1 MVGIRLIGTSIDA
14 ISANTHGSQMN
25 KMLFDFYTGRDTD
38 HRGRSFDDMINMSDL
53 ELERSHDVVQWLFP
67 LKEKSAHNPAAP
79 LLDDETVQAILDDA
93 FGYANLTMA
102 CIRFLKFLSQD
113 EADKP
118 TWITRRNHNFLRITR
133 IIKCYR
139 LFGEPV
145 AESFYKLA
153 IRFHQK
159 FPDII
164 GPETLEFWQEA
175 NTTAAVAKFRGTF
188 DRDVCGR

>member
-1 MVGIRLIGTSIDA
+1 
-14 ISANTHGSQMN
+14 MN

-38 HRGRSFDDMINMSDL
+38 HRGRSFEDMINMSDL

-79 LLDDETVQAILDDA
+79 LLDDETIQAILDDA
-93 FGYANLTMA
+93 FGYAHLFAA
-102 CIRFLKFLSQD
+102 CQRFWKFLVEGD
-113 EADKP
+113 VDKP

-153 IRFHQK
+153 IGYHQK
-159 FPDII
+159 FPNII
-164 GPETLEFWQEA
+164 GSETLQFWQEA
-175 NTTAAVAKFRGTF
+175 NETPACGKFRGTF
-188 DRDVCGR
+188 ERSVCRH